1 MGTKVQ
7 TGAIRKR
14 GLPQVIGFWRAD
26 AQSIVVDTE
35 DPDLRRAADEI
46 LGSPQTIPVHAPERF
61 EFAVQAEPV
70 IESPSKIKYLALF
83 ALELEERGFE
93 LEPEEE

>member
-1 MGTKVQ
+1 MQ
-7 TGAIRKR
+7 RGAIRRR
-14 GLPQVIGFWRAD
+14 GAQQAIGCWRAD

-46 LGSPQTIPVHAPERF
+46 LGNPQTIPVHAPERF
-61 EFAVQAEPV
+61 EFATQAEPV